1 MKKVETTLLF
11 VNLRRFNALLPSLAL
26 LLMAVAFAW
35 AALTTNKPSPPK
47 TVVPPG
53 QPESL
58 ASDVLELRKLD
69 VDLDLG
75 PNLVMLKVVSKKKSG
90 SAYDSS
96 EIRNLVF
103 VSDDSETMKW
113 VFPTQDQE
121 LVSVH
126 PLRNGSGEIKVIYVE
141 SVAKSSEVKASGFH
155 SSSIYLVSADGS
167 GLKKVLEDVDEI
179 FSRRND
185 ANKLRLIY
193 HKQNSI
199 RMAQI
204 DMKDF
209 RVLADQ
215 ELAKMSEFKK

>member
-1 MKKVETTLLF
+1 MKTALLF

-35 AALTTNKPSPPK
+35 AALNTEKPSPPK

-58 ASDVLELRKLD
+58 VSDVLELRKLD
-69 VDLDLG
+69 NDLDLG
-75 PNLVMLKVVSKKKSG
+75 PKLVMLKVVSKKKSG

-113 VFPTQDQE
+113 VFPSQDQE

-126 PLRNGSGEIKVIYVE
+126 PLKNSTGDIKGIYVE
-141 SVAKSSEVKASGFH
+141 AVAKSSEAKASGFH
-155 SSSIYLVSADGS
+155 LSSIYLVSADGS
-167 GLKKVLEDVDEI
+167 SLKKVLSEVDEVV
-179 FSRRND
+179 SRRND
-185 ANKLRLIY
+185 AHKLRLIY
-193 HKQNSI
+193 KKQNTV

-204 DMKDF
+204 DMQDF
-209 RVLADQ
+209 KVLADR

>member
-1 MKKVETTLLF
+1 MKTALLF
-11 VNLRRFNALLPSLAL
+11 VNLRRFNTLLPSLAL

-53 QPESL
+53 KTESL
-58 ASDVLELRKLD
+58 ATDVLELRKLD
-69 VDLDLG
+69 VDLDFG
-75 PNLVMLKVVSKKKSG
+75 PKLVLLKVISKKKS
-90 SAYDSS
+90 SSMYDNP

-113 VFPTQDQE
+113 VFPTQDQD

-126 PLRNGSGEIKVIYVE
+126 PLRNGSGEIKGIYVE
-141 SVAKSSEVKASGFH
+141 SVAKSSEAKASGFH

-167 GLKKVLEDVDEI
+167 VLKKVLSDVDEVVN
-179 FSRRND
+179 RRND
-185 ANKLRLIY
+185 AHKLRLIY
-193 HKQNSI
+193 KKQNTV

-204 DMKDF
+204 DMQDF
-209 RVLADQ
+209 KVLADR
-215 ELAKMSEFKK
+215 ELAKLN

>member
-1 MKKVETTLLF
+1 MKTALLF

-26 LLMAVAFAW
+26 LLVAVAFAW
-35 AALTTNKPSPPK
+35 AALTTNNPSPPK

-53 QPESL
+53 QTESL

-69 VDLDLG
+69 VDLDFG
-75 PNLVMLKVVSKKKSG
+75 SKLVMLKVISKKKS
-90 SAYDSS
+90 SSMYDNP

-113 VFPTQDQE
+113 VFPTQDQD

-126 PLRNGSGEIKVIYVE
+126 PLRNGSGEIKGIYVE
-141 SVAKSSEVKASGFH
+141 SVAKSSEAKASGFH

-167 GLKKVLEDVDEI
+167 VLKKVLSDVDEVVN
-179 FSRRND
+179 RRND
-185 ANKLRLIY
+185 AHKLRLIY
-193 HKQNSI
+193 KKQNTV

-204 DMKDF
+204 DMQDF
-209 RVLADQ
+209 KVLADR
-215 ELAKMSEFKK
+215 ELAKLN

>member
-1 MKKVETTLLF
+1 MKTALLF

-35 AALTTNKPSPPK
+35 AALTTNKPDPPK
-47 TVVPPG
+47 TVVPPE

-75 PNLVMLKVVSKKKSG
+75 PKLVMLKVVGKKKSG
-90 SAYDSS
+90 SAYDNS

-103 VSDDSETMKW
+103 VSDDSEALKW
-113 VFPTQDQE
+113 VFPSQEQE

-126 PLRNGSGEIKVIYVE
+126 PLKNAGGDIKGIYVE
-141 SVAKSSEVKASGFH
+141 VVAKSSEKKTSGFH
-155 SSSIYLVSADGS
+155 SSSIYLVSADGTV
-167 GLKKVLEDVDEI
+167 LKKVLSDVDEVV
-179 FSRRND
+179 SKRND
-185 ANKLRLIY
+185 AHKLRLIY
-193 HKQNSI
+193 KKQNTV

-204 DMKDF
+204 DMQNFK
-209 RVLADQ
+209 VLADR
-215 ELAKMSEFKK
+215 ELAKLN

>member
-1 MKKVETTLLF
+1 MKTALLF

-26 LLMAVAFAW
+26 LLVAVAFAW
-35 AALTTNKPSPPK
+35 AALTTNNPSPPK

-53 QPESL
+53 QTESL
-58 ASDVLELRKLD
+58 TSDVLELRKLD

-75 PNLVMLKVVSKKKSG
+75 PKIVMLKVISKKKS
-90 SAYDSS
+90 SSMYDNP

-113 VFPTQDQE
+113 VFPTQDQD

-126 PLRNGSGEIKVIYVE
+126 PLRNGSGEIKGIYVE
-141 SVAKSSEVKASGFH
+141 SVAKSSEAKASGFH

-167 GLKKVLEDVDEI
+167 ILKKVLSDVDEVVN
-179 FSRRND
+179 RRND
-185 ANKLRLIY
+185 AHKLRLIY
-193 HKQNSI
+193 KKQNTV

-204 DMKDF
+204 DMQDF
-209 RVLADQ
+209 KVLADR
-215 ELAKMSEFKK
+215 ELAKLN

>member
-1 MKKVETTLLF
+1 MKTALLF
-11 VNLRRFNALLPSLAL
+11 VNLRRFNTLLPSLAL
-26 LLMAVAFAW
+26 LLMAVVLAW
-35 AALTTNKPSPPK
+35 SALTTDKPSPPK

-53 QPESL
+53 QTESL
-58 ASDVLELRKLD
+58 VSDVLELRKLD

-75 PNLVMLKVVSKKKSG
+75 PKLVMLKVVSKKKSG

-103 VSDDSETMKW
+103 VSDDSDTLKW
-113 VFPTQDQE
+113 VFPGQDQE

-126 PLRNGSGEIKVIYVE
+126 PLKNAANEIKGIYVE
-141 SVAKSSEVKASGFH
+141 AVAKSSEAKASGFH
-155 SSSIYLVSADGS
+155 LSSIYLVSADGS
-167 GLKKVLEDVDEI
+167 VLKKVLSDVDEVI
-179 FSRRND
+179 SRRND

-204 DMKDF
+204 DMQDF
-209 RVLADQ
+209 KVLADR

>member
-1 MKKVETTLLF
+1 MITALLF

-35 AALTTNKPSPPK
+35 AALTTDKPSPPK

-53 QPESL
+53 QAESL
-58 ASDVLELRKLD
+58 VSDVLELRKLD
-69 VDLDLG
+69 VDLDFG
-75 PNLVMLKVVSKKKSG
+75 PKLVMLKVISKKKS
-90 SAYDSS
+90 SSMYDNP

-113 VFPTQDQE
+113 VFPTQDQD

-126 PLRNGSGEIKVIYVE
+126 PLRNGSGEIKGIYVE
-141 SVAKSSEVKASGFH
+141 SVAKSSAAKASGFH

-167 GLKKVLEDVDEI
+167 VLKKVLSDVDEVV
-179 FSRRND
+179 SRRND
-185 ANKLRLIY
+185 AHKLRLIY
-193 HKQNSI
+193 KKENTV

-204 DMKDF
+204 DMQDF
-209 RVLADQ
+209 KVLTDR
-215 ELAKMSEFKK
+215 ELAKMN